1 MIPVILS
8 NTPAGSSTKQIIHF
22 TQGITSGDFKQ
33 YDFGKKENLK
43 KYGTKEP
50 PVYDLRQVTARVVMY
65 YGANDL
71 LTSEK
76 VSYR

>member
-22 TQGITSGDFKQ
+22 AQGITSGDFKQ